1 MKNSIVYSLILL
13 ACVLGSFFTNLDPA
27 YLLLAPVL
35 SLITDTAHQKVAPVL
50 SPRLD
55 AALTKSHKA
64 AISKRKVVQCQCE
77 KIKLEKLSYTIAC
90 GGQYLKLI
98 VDFAHDPDD
107 IKL

>member
-1 MKNSIVYSLILL
+1 LL
-13 ACVLGSFFTNLDPA
+13 AQFYPNYGYGTSKSGS
-27 YLLLAPVL
+27 
-35 SLITDTAHQKVAPVL
+35 SL